1 MTALIHIIVKKYRGR
16 VKGNMRFFCG
26 VLSFDGG
33 GSGGRN
39 FNELVRIC
47 GGCGV
52 GCAYVGEEFSVL
64 YSGDE
69 RIFEKPMQPLTL
81 RHNGHL
87 YTAVIVSA
95 EYPSVNTELA
105 TDLLLRYFEQ
115 GERCVC
121 GMDLP
126 FVAIIYDGRC
136 GELLA
141 YRSDGGDLPLYCAKK
156 DGRIYFSNTLLPL
169 FKLFGGYIAVRSRP
183 LGEYICG
190 SLGTVPEDLFC
201 DIRVISRGRGML
213 CTRFGESEVDI
224 HASHCSFNSHKSL
237 IGVAP
242 SKYTSAD
249 IESDLSTALL
259 AYGYPQFDCY
269 MPAFMNEARRAAA
282 QGLRAVRIQDGTAE
296 AREYSALRAYLLSEP
311 CGARIISVQPRAS
324 LIGKRALKKMEK
336 QLDELLESYLEDES
350 CVLYSI
356 FEDGGIGDADKK
368 SIPSRIRKKG
378 MLCQTVKW
386 FEKFNIVAV

>member
-1 MTALIHIIVKKYRGR
+1 
-16 VKGNMRFFCG
+16 MRFFCG

-105 TDLLLRYFEQ
+105 SDLLLRYFEQ

-156 DGRIYFSNTLLPL
+156 DGRIYFSNT
-169 FKLFGGYIAVRSRP
+169 YN
-183 LGEYICG
+183 Y
-190 SLGTVPEDLFC
+190 
-201 DIRVISRGRGML
+201 
-213 CTRFGESEVDI
+213 
-224 HASHCSFNSHKSL
+224 
-237 IGVAP
+237 
-242 SKYTSAD
+242 
-249 IESDLSTALL
+249 
-259 AYGYPQFDCY
+259 
-269 MPAFMNEARRAAA
+269 
-282 QGLRAVRIQDGTAE
+282 
-296 AREYSALRAYLLSEP
+296 
-311 CGARIISVQPRAS
+311 
-324 LIGKRALKKMEK
+324 
-336 QLDELLESYLEDES
+336 
-350 CVLYSI
+350 
-356 FEDGGIGDADKK
+356 
-368 SIPSRIRKKG
+368 
-378 MLCQTVKW
+378 
-386 FEKFNIVAV
+386 